1 MSGYWNVWLQH
12 YTIIFD
18 LTMCSH
24 GTLDD
29 YNDDNFHNSAITIVF
44 HDNNN
49 IMMRSYSNIFSIEN
63 GILDADWSI
72 LKISS
77 TDQSVSSIRV
87 WFCSHST
94 TSLVLFCVVLFCS
107 VFFSYRDNS
116 IPYHW
121 LISQWAEKFDFI
133 NAAVFQFLRSSGYVG
148 LYWCALTSMRIDAFD
163 NSFWGILA

>member
-1 MSGYWNVWLQH
+1 MTITLFWTSGYWNVWLQH

-29 YNDDNFHNSAITIVF
+29 YNDDNFHNSAIIIVF

-94 TSLVLFCVVLFCS
+94 TSLVLFCSVLFCS
-107 VFFSYRDNS
+107 VLFFSATGSAQRCV
-116 IPYHW
+116 
-121 LISQWAEKFDFI
+121 LIEI
-133 NAAVFQFLRSSGYVG
+133 
-148 LYWCALTSMRIDAFD
+148 
-163 NSFWGILA
+163 GILDRNREWPPLVQMNPLQSPQMNMEAPQWKM